1 MVYHFYMAKK
11 KILTNELVTTLKD
24 KYLERVQDNATHTT
38 IAYELQ
44 KYLEEVYGIVGH
56 RTLMN
61 WFSKWKEELY
71 IQDVTEKH
79 DLDVSKEE
87 NYNSELQRITYEKII
102 KLGKKESTTEYIR
115 LVDLM
120 DKLVNT
126 GIKIQ
131 TLVGRKTTTTTSSA
145 LPANNSSKILLDSTC
160 TEDDVVDV

>member
-1 MVYHFYMAKK
+1 MYHFYIAKK

-24 KYLERVQDNATHTT
+24 KYLERVQDNVTHTT

-44 KYLEEVYGIVGH
+44 KYLEEVYGFVGH

-79 DLDVSKEE
+79 DLDISKEE

-145 LPANNSSKILLDSTC
+145 LPADTSSKLLFDGTC
-160 TEDDVVDV
+160 SEDDVVEG

>member
-1 MVYHFYMAKK
+1 MVYYFYMAKK
-11 KILTNELVTTLKD
+11 KILTNELMTTLKD

-44 KYLEEVYGIVGH
+44 KYLEDVYGFVGH

-61 WFSKWKEELY
+61 WFSKWKDEFY

-79 DLDVSKEE
+79 DLDISKEE

-102 KLGKKESTTEYIR
+102 KLGKKDGTPEYIR

-145 LPANNSSKILLDSTC
+145 LPANNSSKIIFDSTC